1 MSQESLGSG
10 SSLVVRRSAPFSGA
24 LRSDEALDWRDATER
39 VCMTADRV
47 KTASG
52 MQEALCICCTTTVSQ
67 SQGIIKGRLYWYQ
80 PS

>member
-39 VCMTADRV
+39 VCTPAERV
-47 KTASG
+47 SG
-52 MQEALCICCTTTVSQ
+52 Q
-67 SQGIIKGRLYWYQ
+67 S
-80 PS
+80 